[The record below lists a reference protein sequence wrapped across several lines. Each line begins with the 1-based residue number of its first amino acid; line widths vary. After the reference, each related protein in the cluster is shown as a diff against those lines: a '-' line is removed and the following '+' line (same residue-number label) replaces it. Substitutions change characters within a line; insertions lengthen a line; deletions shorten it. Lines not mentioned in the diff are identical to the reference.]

1 MSKRTVTIDIAGAR
15 YRMTSD
21 AGEDHLRR
29 LAEMVEE
36 RIQALGAKAMR
47 AASPSQLLA
56 VVALGLADD
65 LLSAE
70 QRGERLEHITREV
83 VDKAI
88 ARIDER
94 LEADASLAKGA
105 DGA

>member
-1 MSKRTVTIDIAGAR
+1 VKRTVTIDIAGAK

-21 AGEDHLRR
+21 ADEDHLRR
-29 LAEMVEE
+29 LAEMVDE
-36 RIQALGAKAMR
+36 RIQALGPKALR
-47 AASPSQLLA
+47 AAAPSQLLA

-65 LLSAE
+65 LMSAE
-70 QRGERLEHITREV
+70 KRLENLERVTREV

-88 ARIDER
+88 TRIDER
-94 LEADASLAKGA
+94 LEADAASAKKA

>member
-1 MSKRTVTIDIAGAR
+1 MSKRTVTIEIAGAK

-29 LAEMVEE
+29 LAEMVDA
-36 RIQALGAKAMR
+36 RIQALGPKAMR

-65 LLSAE
+65 LCSTE
-70 QRGERLEHITREV
+70 QRLERLEHATREV

-94 LEADASLAKGA
+94 LEADASLAKRA